1 MRHLSIFKKNPQT
14 IFFGIVLATT
24 SVGSHAQS
32 NVTFYGLVDEYLGW
46 MNTSAGKSLLSL
58 NDGALARSR
67 FGMRGAE
74 DIGYGNKIDFQ
85 LESGFN
91 ATNGFFNDSSR
102 LFDRQA
108 WVGIENSSYGT
119 FKIGRQ
125 IATAF
130 AYATDYDY
138 TAAGTYG
145 SIVEII
151 GMPIRFDNDISYRSP
166 RIANFQLELHYAMP
180 GIAGG
185 GIASQAIYQWEFD
198 YANGAFRAGYTGLLA
213 KPAPSGPIQTKIQ
226 YHNLHTWYDY
236 GHGKIYLTFVRTNNS
251 TSSSTT
257 SNNAVGILSNVSIPN
272 NYFSGTDPNAERFY
286 NVYQVSA
293 DYRVSP
299 ALRVGALVGKIQDT
313 KNGSNDAYGVNFG
326 GYYSISKQTSFY
338 AFVNYLKNKG
348 TAGFRFSGS
357 GAPVNFAGNDV
368 NGKRLIG
375 IQAGI
380 LHFF

>member
-1 MRHLSIFKKNPQT
+1 MRHLSNCKKNCQRMLL
-14 IFFGIVLATT
+14 GAVLAMI
-24 SVGSHAQS
+24 SAGSYAQS
-32 NVTFYGLVDEYLGW
+32 SVTFYGLIDEYLGW
-46 MNTSAGKSLLSL
+46 MNSSQGKGLLSM

-74 DIGYGNKIDFQ
+74 DIGYGSKINFQ

-91 ATNGFFNDSSR
+91 STSGSLNDSSR

-119 FKIGRQ
+119 FKVGRQ
-125 IATAF
+125 IAPAF

-166 RIANFQLELHYAMP
+166 RIANFQIELHYAMP

-185 GIASQAIYQWEFD
+185 GIASQALYQWELD
-198 YANGAFRAGYTGLLA
+198 YTNGPFRAGYTGLLA
-213 KPAPSGPIQTKIQ
+213 KPAPNGPIQTKIQ

-236 GHGKIYLTFVRTNNS
+236 GAGKVYLTFVRTNNS
-251 TSSSTT
+251 TSSATT
-257 SNNAVGILSNVSIPN
+257 SNNAVGILSNVSVPN
-272 NYFSGTDPNAERFY
+272 NFFSGTDPNAERFY
-286 NVYQVSA
+286 NVYQISA
-293 DYRVSP
+293 DYRISP
-299 ALRVGALVGKIQDT
+299 ALRIGALIGKIQDT
-313 KNGSNDAYGVNFG
+313 KSGANDAYGANFG

-338 AFVNYLKNKG
+338 AFANYLKNEG

-357 GAPVNFAGNDV
+357 GAPVNFTGNDV

-375 IQAGI
+375 VQAGI
-380 LHFF
+380 LHLF